1 MAPRIVLDMN
11 CLLMAISSRSRYHLI
26 WQSFLQG
33 DFTLC
38 VSTEILEEY
47 EEVLARNLNQ
57 RIAQYIMY
65 ALLERRNVQ
74 KVDVFFRFRLITS
87 DPDDDKFTDCAIASN
102 ARYIVSEDRHFAV
115 LDQIDFPKVS
125 VIGIDRFLEE
135 IVDRPPL

>member
-1 MAPRIVLDMN
+1 MAPRIVLDTN

-74 KVDVFFRFRLITS
+74 KVDVFFRFCLITS
-87 DPDDDKFTDCAIASN
+87 DPDDNKFTDCAIASN

>member
-1 MAPRIVLDMN
+1 MAPRIVLDTN

-33 DFTLC
+33 DLTLC

>member
-1 MAPRIVLDMN
+1 MVPRIVLDTN

-33 DFTLC
+33 DLTLC

-57 RIAQYIMY
+57 RLAQYIMY

-87 DPDDDKFTDCAIASN
+87 DPDDNKFTDCAIASN

-115 LDQIDFPKVS
+115 LNQIDFPKVS

>member
-1 MAPRIVLDMN
+1 M
-11 CLLMAISSRSRYHLI
+11 
-26 WQSFLQG
+26 QG